1 MKSDPHISVNPDKLL
16 VIIHIEAMRLSLLL
30 AFVTI
35 TGHKNVFLVAALVAM
50 TLTYR

>member
-35 TGHKNVFLVAALVAM
+35 TGHENMFLVAALVAM